1 MTKIALSEYQTRRSA
16 ILAKMQPNSV
26 CVIGSAQ
33 LVTRSNDTEYVFRQ
47 DSYFWYLTG
56 FDEPDSVLLLL
67 KDAQGQTRQ
76 VISCQP
82 KDALA
87 EIWHGRRL
95 GCVAAVAML
104 GVDEAL
110 SSEALT
116 QTFTQLFSGVDI
128 VYSLFIQPIKSQ
140 IDECIL
146 SLKRVPKQGD
156 LAPTQ
161 QIDCQA
167 WLDAMRLIKS
177 PAELAL
183 MAKVGKISAQAHCV
197 AMQVCQP
204 DMNEFQL
211 EAHIQFEF
219 AKHGARQ
226 PAYTT
231 IVGGGENACILH
243 YTQNNQVLN
252 AGELVLIDA
261 GGELEGYAG
270 DITRTF
276 PVNGSFTD
284 DQAALY
290 QIVLNAQ
297 MAAIELLQPNTL
309 IADANHAVIEIITQG
324 LIDLGILTGCLAD
337 NIDNLTYRQY
347 FMHGLGHYLGLDV
360 HDVGA
365 YSIGGKAC
373 PLQPGMVMTVEP
385 GVYIAPGSPC
395 PARFHGIGI
404 RIEDNIVITSSGNRV
419 LTDDVPKTIVAIEA
433 LMAQS

>member
-56 FDEPDSVLLLL
+56 FDEPDSVLFLL

-95 GCVAAVAML
+95 GCVAAVALL

-116 QTFTQLFSGVDI
+116 QTFAQLFSGVDI
-128 VYSLFIQPIKSQ
+128 VYSLFTQPIKSQ
-140 IDECIL
+140 IEACIL

-276 PVNGSFTD
+276 PINGSFTD

-324 LIDLGILTGCLAD
+324 LIDLGVLTGCLED
-337 NIDNLTYRQY
+337 NVDNLTYRQY

-433 LMAQS
+433 LMEQS

>member
-1 MTKIALSEYQTRRSA
+1 M
-16 ILAKMQPNSV
+16 
-26 CVIGSAQ
+26 
-33 LVTRSNDTEYVFRQ
+33 
-47 DSYFWYLTG
+47 
-56 FDEPDSVLLLL
+56 
-67 KDAQGQTRQ
+67 
-76 VISCQP
+76 
-82 KDALA
+82 
-87 EIWHGRRL
+87 
-95 GCVAAVAML
+95 
-104 GVDEAL
+104 
-110 SSEALT
+110 
-116 QTFTQLFSGVDI
+116 
-128 VYSLFIQPIKSQ
+128 
-140 IDECIL
+140 
-146 SLKRVPKQGD
+146 PKQGD

-161 QIDCQA
+161 KVDCQA

-231 IVGGGENACILH
+231 IVGGGDNACILH

-276 PVNGSFTD
+276 PVNGRFTD

-324 LIDLGILTGCLAD
+324 LIDLGVLTGCLAD

-373 PLQPGMVMTVEP
+373 PLQPGTVMTVEP
-385 GVYIAPGSPC
+385 GIYIAPGSPC

>member
-324 LIDLGILTGCLAD
+324 LIDLGVLTGCLAD

>member
-56 FDEPDSVLLLL
+56 FDEPDSVLFLL

-95 GCVAAVAML
+95 GCVAAVALL

-373 PLQPGMVMTVEP
+373 PLKPGMVMTVEP

-433 LMAQS
+433 LMEQS

>member
-26 CVIGSAQ
+26 CAIGSAQ

-87 EIWHGRRL
+87 EIWHGRRV
-95 GCVAAVAML
+95 GCVAAVALL

-116 QTFTQLFSGVDI
+116 QTLTQLFSGVDI
-128 VYSLFIQPIKSQ
+128 VYSLFAQPIKSQ
-140 IDECIL
+140 IEECIL

-156 LAPTQ
+156 LAPMQ
-161 QIDCQA
+161 RIDCQA

-231 IVGGGENACILH
+231 IVGGGDNACILH

-261 GGELEGYAG
+261 GGELDGYAG

-324 LIDLGILTGCLAD
+324 LIDLGVLTGCLAD

-385 GVYIAPGSPC
+385 GIYIAPGSPC

>member
-95 GCVAAVAML
+95 GCVAAVALL

-161 QIDCQA
+161 RIDCQA

-231 IVGGGENACILH
+231 IVGGGDNACILH

-261 GGELEGYAG
+261 GGELDGYAG

-324 LIDLGILTGCLAD
+324 LIDLGVLTGCLAD

-385 GVYIAPGSPC
+385 GIYIAPGSPC

>member
-1 MTKIALSEYQTRRSA
+1 
-16 ILAKMQPNSV
+16 
-26 CVIGSAQ
+26 
-33 LVTRSNDTEYVFRQ
+33 
-47 DSYFWYLTG
+47 
-56 FDEPDSVLLLL
+56 
-67 KDAQGQTRQ
+67 
-76 VISCQP
+76 
-82 KDALA
+82 
-87 EIWHGRRL
+87 
-95 GCVAAVAML
+95 
-104 GVDEAL
+104 
-110 SSEALT
+110 
-116 QTFTQLFSGVDI
+116 LFA
-128 VYSLFIQPIKSQ
+128 QPIKSQ
-140 IDECIL
+140 IEECIL

-161 QIDCQA
+161 RIDCQA

-204 DMNEFQL
+204 NMNEFQL

-226 PAYTT
+226 PAYAT
-231 IVGGGENACILH
+231 IVGGGDNACILH

-324 LIDLGILTGCLAD
+324 LIDLGVLTGCLAD

-385 GVYIAPGSPC
+385 GIYIAPGSPC

>member
-26 CVIGSAQ
+26 FVIGSAQ
-33 LVTRSNDTEYVFRQ
+33 LVPRSNDTEYVFRQ

-56 FDEPDSVLLLL
+56 FDEPDSVLVLL

-87 EIWHGRRL
+87 EIWHGRRV
-95 GCVAAVAML
+95 GCVAAVALL

-116 QTFTQLFSGVDI
+116 QTLTQIFSGVDI
-128 VYSLFIQPIKSQ
+128 VYSLFAQPIQSQ

-161 QIDCQA
+161 KVDCQA

-219 AKHGARQ
+219 AKYGARQ

-231 IVGGGENACILH
+231 IVGGGDNACILH

-276 PVNGSFTD
+276 PVNGRFTD

-324 LIDLGILTGCLAD
+324 LIDLGVLTGCLAD

-373 PLQPGMVMTVEP
+373 PLQPGTVMTVEP
-385 GVYIAPGSPC
+385 GIYIAPGSPC

>member
-95 GCVAAVAML
+95 GCVAAVALL

>member
-95 GCVAAVAML
+95 GCEAAVALL

>member
-95 GCVAAVAML
+95 GCVAAVALL

-140 IDECIL
+140 IDECIF

-324 LIDLGILTGCLAD
+324 LIDLGVLTGCLAD